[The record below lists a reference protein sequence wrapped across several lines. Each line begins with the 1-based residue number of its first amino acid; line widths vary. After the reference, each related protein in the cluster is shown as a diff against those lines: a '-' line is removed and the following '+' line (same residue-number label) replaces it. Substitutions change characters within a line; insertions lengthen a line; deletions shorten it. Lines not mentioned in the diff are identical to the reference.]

1 MLSYMLTCYHTILYA
16 IFILVIYNFICHIQ
30 FYMPYIIQFYIYVP
44 YNSWKKADFI
54 WHINMLSYRADFIW
68 HISRKNLYKRKKKKD
83 YIFWSISMILIFS
96 LIFSFWF
103 CEIYEVGLFMRL
115 FDAEFGAELYGF
127 LISCY
132 ARIWLTY
139 LSPGYLSM
147 CSRFLSLCFLTMFGR
162 DPEEQYKS
170 TQRTPE
176 IHSAR
181 SLIGA
186 NKNLGVWRTPMGY
199 SEIRGSMGYF
209 VITSRGVLR
218 KFSHH
223 FGFFIVFFPFA
234 LDFTRWDC
242 PWDDLTRWKDVLLR
256 WQIEITSRTI
266 VRRESPISFRRRAI
280 RDTCSNCSWCNRTE
294 AARNRIA

>member
-1 MLSYMLTCYHTILYA
+1 MPYSSWWYTILYA
-16 IFILVIYNFICHIQ
+16 IYNFICHIS
-30 FYMPYIIQFYIYVP
+30 
-44 YNSWKKADFI
+44 YNFIFMYHTIHEKKQILYDI
-54 WHINMLSYRADFIW
+54 LTCYHTEQILYD
-68 HISRKNLYKRKKKKD
+68 ISLEKISIRGKKKKI
-83 YIFWSISMILIFS
+83 IFFDQYQWFWFFPWF
-96 LIFSFWF
+96 FSFWF